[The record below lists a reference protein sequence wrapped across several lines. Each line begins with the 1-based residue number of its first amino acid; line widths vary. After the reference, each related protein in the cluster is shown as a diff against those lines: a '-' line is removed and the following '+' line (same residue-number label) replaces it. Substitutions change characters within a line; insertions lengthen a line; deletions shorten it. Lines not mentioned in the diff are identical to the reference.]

1 MRNGSFR
8 SKRLADFISGS
19 KCDYYGARDIIN
31 APTDCPALIEGYA
44 GALTHRSRRRPSLS
58 TPETAA
64 ADRYSE
70 RLGSSEAADPPRT

>member
-31 APTDCPALIEGYA
+31 APTDCPAQIEGYA
-44 GALTHRSRRRPSLS
+44 RDLELVLLGAIPTMLAFVPVDVRVLR
-58 TPETAA
+58 
-64 ADRYSE
+64 
-70 RLGSSEAADPPRT
+70 